1 MLGRQDRSVYERAI
15 YNASFRQH
23 ITPKF
28 GPHFMHA
35 HGAIFRASEPVYRT
49 FTERH
54 SEPRSCVAELVE
66 RRSLAGVLSLSYA
79 LLAAEG

>member
-1 MLGRQDRSVYERAI
+1 MESIKKCQSYSQKYSGTFFIANGEYSMLGRQDRTVYERAI
-15 YNASFRQH
+15 YDASFRQH

-49 FTERH
+49 FTER
-54 SEPRSCVAELVE
+54 VD
-66 RRSLAGVLSLSYA
+66 
-79 LLAAEG
+79 